1 MGCKVKRFWDFF
13 KLKNHNPE
21 SQPSEEKQEHRN
33 VNEANKATLAE
44 CEEKVSRI
52 NNEFN
57 CLISCDNVRIFVSPD
72 YTTEYEVNGRKY
84 VGYKTLEKM
93 KLGSTDM
100 TGSFRCDKILSF
112 KDDYESN
119 VVVLVRNIPCFDSG
133 DREYDSLHRLYF
145 FHDEKSISA
154 LYTCE
159 GYRMAS
165 LALFEYI
172 TPISADLIKL
182 LKDDGFPV

>member
-1 MGCKVKRFWDFF
+1 MGRKVKSFWDFF
-13 KLKNHNPE
+13 KLNNHNPE
-21 SQPSEEKQEHRN
+21 SHPSEEKQERRN
-33 VNEANKATLAE
+33 VNEASKATLAE

-72 YTTEYEVNGRKY
+72 YTTEYEVNDRKY

-93 KLGSTDM
+93 KLRSTDM
-100 TGSFRCDKILSF
+100 TGSLRCDKISTF
-112 KDDYESN
+112 KDDYENN

-133 DREYDSLHRLYF
+133 DREYDSNHLLYF
-145 FHDEKSISA
+145 FHDKNCISA
-154 LYTCE
+154 LYCRE

-165 LALFEYI
+165 LVLFEDI